1 MDVPAPQ
8 AGTVAEVKV
17 AVGDRV
23 GEGAVILLLEPEGAA
38 AIPPKEKVKEG
49 AAPASGEPATYG
61 SSAGAYETIEVKVPD
76 IGDFKDVPVI
86 EVHVAEGATVKAE
99 DPLLTLESD
108 KATMDVPSPAAGTVT
123 GLKVKVGDR
132 VGEGTLIL
140 HLQTGAAKP
149 AAAAAAAGAGTATAP
164 TPKAASAAKGDYHAE
179 VLVLGAG
186 PGGYSAAFRA
196 ADLGRQVVLV
206 ERWPTLGGVCL
217 NVGCIPSKALLHAAK
232 VIAES
237 EEMGHFGVKF
247 AAPTVDID
255 ALRGWK
261 DGVVKKL
268 TGGLSGLAKARKV
281 TVVPGIGRFTS
292 LNQLEVEDAKGG
304 KKTVSFE
311 QAIIAAG
318 SEPVTLPFIPH
329 ADPRV
334 IDSTGALEL
343 GGVPKRLLVVGG
355 GIIGLEMATVYH
367 ALGAKV
373 TIVELMDQIIPG
385 ADKDLVTPLHKRI
398 AKQYE
403 NIFLK
408 AKVTKVEAKPE
419 GLVVSFEGG
428 SAPASDTFDRILVA
442 VGRKPNGKVIG
453 AENAGVIVDER
464 GFIPVDKQLRTN
476 VPHIFAIGDVVGQ
489 PMLAHKAVHEG
500 KTAAEAASGM
510 KSFFDA
516 AVIPSVAYTDPEV
529 AWVGLTE
536 NEAKAKGI
544 KYGKG
549 VFPWA
554 ASGRSLALGRDEGST
569 KLLFDEATHRVLGC
583 GIVGPNAGELVAE
596 AGLAIEMGADAERH
610 RPDHPRPPDPVR
622 DHRHGGG
629 DVRGHHHRPDRA
641 QEEALSSST
650 QKRAQ
655 GLANRRASRWH

>member
-1 MDVPAPQ
+1 MAIEVKVPDIGDFKDVPIIEVHVQAGARVKGEDPLITLESDKATMDVPAPQ

-23 GEGAVILLLEPEGAA
+23 AEGAVILLLEPEGAA

-49 AAPASGEPATYG
+49 AAPGSGEPATYG
-61 SSAGAYETIEVKVPD
+61 SSAGVYETIEVKVPD

-149 AAAAAAAGAGTATAP
+149 APVAVPTAPAPRPAAAG
-164 TPKAASAAKGDYHAE
+164 KGDFDAE

-281 TVVPGIGRFTS
+281 TVVQGIGRFTS

-428 SAPASDTFDRILVA
+428 T
-442 VGRKPNGKVIG
+442 
-453 AENAGVIVDER
+453 
-464 GFIPVDKQLRTN
+464 RT
-476 VPHIFAIGDVVGQ
+476 
-489 PMLAHKAVHEG
+489 
-500 KTAAEAASGM
+500 
-510 KSFFDA
+510 
-516 AVIPSVAYTDPEV
+516 
-529 AWVGLTE
+529 
-536 NEAKAKGI
+536 
-544 KYGKG
+544 
-549 VFPWA
+549 
-554 ASGRSLALGRDEGST
+554 
-569 KLLFDEATHRVLGC
+569 
-583 GIVGPNAGELVAE
+583 
-596 AGLAIEMGADAERH
+596 RH
-610 RPDHPRPPDPVR
+610 RHLRPHP
-622 DHRHGGG
+622 GGG
-629 DVRGHHHRPDRA
+629 GQEA
-641 QEEALSSST
+641 Q
-650 QKRAQ
+650 RQ
-655 GLANRRASRWH
+655 G